1 MDVNMNSIMGYPTD
15 TIYSNGFNVNPVILI
30 IIVIVLI
37 LYYAVF
43 NIFFKNSRNSSNNSG
58 TPNKSITFL

>member
-15 TIYSNGFNVNPVILI
+15 TIYSNGFNINPIILI

-37 LYYAVF
+37 LYYVQGL
-43 NIFFKNSRNSSNNSG
+43 N
-58 TPNKSITFL
+58 TPVKTQCSL